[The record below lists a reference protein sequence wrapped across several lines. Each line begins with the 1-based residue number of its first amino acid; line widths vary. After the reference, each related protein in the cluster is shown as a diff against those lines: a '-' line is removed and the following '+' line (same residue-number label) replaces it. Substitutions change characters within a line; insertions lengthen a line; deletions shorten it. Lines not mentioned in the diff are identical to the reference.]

1 MAEDN
6 RIILDYDEVADLDD
20 KKLEEAKKKFQETA
34 YTLVRDVTPVVGELQ
49 SYKYAMQD
57 AETLAKAARSEE
69 GYDDMTPIEA
79 LGYAGLTALGVA
91 GTIPLVGPVFRTAAK
106 GIRSLMPNRGTREI
120 GGQTVPG
127 VQANEFNRMNLDT
140 PMNDEIRNA
149 IQNDPRFRIFVNN
162 LPDYRRTPRYLE
174 SNMQE
179 YRRVFRND
187 PAQMAL
193 LNEQYMTRG
202 SKILNKTEEMFL
214 VEKNQADFDA
224 KVSANSSKALTVPN
238 EPLTFGKGLRQ
249 NKNDTVKEYLG
260 SAAWDEVNRSGN
272 AVGTPQE
279 WMGFLKGLREKG
291 IKAEELSDSGLLM
304 FGKGGEPVGGDVF
317 NLAKENPKIKITK
330 QEILASLES
339 NPTYRMKTKDY
350 RYPINTDEVLSV
362 YPNFA
367 KLSREVESMILRN
380 TTEMSNVQARSQLN
394 KITDDL
400 NNDRIDFNDLAST
413 LSASPNKLS
422 SLEATKVRLEKS
434 LNQFKD
440 NDKILV
446 RALIDE
452 YDKAI
457 GIASRATEATSAP
470 RHKGTF
476 PGGGYD
482 YREKVT
488 YLNEAI
494 PGNSVGMRVDGA
506 HFNDPNA
513 VTFVRYDTRG
523 VDNYGD
529 TYFMVELQS
538 DPHQSIT
545 KSASEHYALFNR
557 GDSKTSPVD
566 MVRKNP
572 NSKSI
577 RTRVIKREIDDLLNR
592 QNELQK
598 INMERP
604 LAPPEIEELDSIMK
618 QIKTKERSLNR
629 MPAKQGEA
637 TGSSSYQRGS
647 TYDTKDMTYDYYPMG
662 NEATWVKANI
672 KGLIHDARKNNKRYI
687 ALAPADFF
695 QLNINNKA
703 KIEQFYGLGN
713 KRLTDKHINVDAKKN
728 FYNED
733 GSGFGKYRKYK
744 RDYPDDPDDLS
755 SSPTE
760 ELGGMAVVPKAMKD
774 VAKELG
780 ATFTTKKVYHTDQN
794 KLYKLYDNEKKVPRY
809 AFSKKYEME
818 EFYNNLDRKGGLEM
832 IKMEADDPRN
842 FVESIVIDLQ
852 GTNKKAKMKAY
863 KFGGFVQVDRS
874 NFAPLF

>member
-1 MAEDN
+1 
-6 RIILDYDEVADLDD
+6 
-20 KKLEEAKKKFQETA
+20 
-34 YTLVRDVTPVVGELQ
+34 
-49 SYKYAMQD
+49 
-57 AETLAKAARSEE
+57 
-69 GYDDMTPIEA
+69 
-79 LGYAGLTALGVA
+79 
-91 GTIPLVGPVFRTAAK
+91 
-106 GIRSLMPNRGTREI
+106 MPKRGTREI

-127 VQANEFNRMNLDT
+127 VQANEFQRMNLDT
-140 PMNDEIRNA
+140 PMNDEIRTA
-149 IQNDPRFRIFVNN
+149 IQNDPRFEIFVRG
-162 LPDYRRTPRYLE
+162 LPEYRRTPEYLE
-174 SNMQE
+174 TNMAE
-179 YRRVFRND
+179 YRNIFRNNPD
-187 PAQMAL
+187 QMARF
-193 LNEQYMTRG
+193 NEQYSLRD
-202 SKILNKTEEMFL
+202 SKVLSRTEEMAQMN
-214 VEKNQADFDA
+214 KNQADFDA
-224 KVSANSSKALTVPN
+224 KVTGNSSRSLTIPK
-238 EPLTFGKGLRQ
+238 EPLTFGKGIRQ
-249 NKNDTVKEYLG
+249 TQDDTVRSYLG

-279 WMGFLKGLREKG
+279 WMGFLKGLRQKG

-304 FGKGGEPVGGDVF
+304 FGKGGEPVGGDIF

-339 NPTYRMKTKDY
+339 NPTFRMKTKDY

-400 NNDRIDFNDLAST
+400 NNDRIDFNDLASS

-422 SLEATKVRLEKS
+422 SLEATKVRLENS
-434 LNQFKD
+434 LNNFKD

-470 RHKGTF
+470 RHKGVF
-476 PGGGYD
+476 PGGGFD

-494 PGNSVGMRVDGA
+494 PGNSLGMRIYGS
-506 HFNDPNA
+506 HFNEPNA

-538 DPHQSIT
+538 DPHQSIS
-545 KSASEHYALFNR
+545 KAASRQNKEFQKGITAN
-557 GDSKTSPVD
+557 SPVD

-572 NSKSI
+572 NSKAI
-577 RTRVIKREIDDLLNR
+577 RTRVIKREIDDLLNK

-618 QIKTKERSLNR
+618 QIKTKERELNR
-629 MPAKQGEA
+629 MPARQGDA
-637 TGSSSYQRGS
+637 TGSSSYERGS
-647 TYDTKDMTYDYYPMG
+647 MYDEDNLTYDYFPMG

-672 KGLIHDARKNNKRYI
+672 KGLINDARKNNKRYI

-695 QLNINNKA
+695 QLTVNNKQ

-713 KRLTDKHINVDAKKN
+713 KQLSDEFIFFGEGTKRVPFDNK
-728 FYNED
+728 D
-733 GSGFGKYRKYK
+733 GSGFGKYRDYK
-744 RDYPDDPDDLS
+744 SDKLM
-755 SSPTE
+755 
-760 ELGGMAVVPKAMKD
+760 GMAVVPKAMKD

-780 ATFTTKKVYHTDQN
+780 ATFTTKKVYHTDPN
-794 KLYKLYDNEKKVPRY
+794 KLYKIYDNEKKVPAY

>member
-34 YTLVRDVTPVVGELQ
+34 YTMVRDVTPVVGELQ

-57 AETLAKAARSEE
+57 AEAIAKAARGEE
-69 GYDDMTPIEA
+69 GYKDMTPIEA

-149 IQNDPRFRIFVNN
+149 IQNDPRFEIFVNN

-187 PAQMAL
+187 PAQMAR
-193 LNEQYMTRG
+193 LNEQYSTRG
-202 SKILNKTEEMFL
+202 STKSLTEERAQAL
-214 VEKNQADFDA
+214 KNEKDFDA
-224 KVSANSSKALTVPN
+224 KVTGNSSKALTIPN

-272 AVGTPQE
+272 AMGTPQE
-279 WMGFLKGLREKG
+279 WIGFLKGLRQKG

-317 NLAKENPKIKITK
+317 NLAKTNPKMKISK
-330 QEILASLES
+330 QEILAALES

-470 RHKGTF
+470 RHKTTF

-494 PGNSVGMRVDGA
+494 PGNSVSMRVDGA

-545 KSASEHYALFNR
+545 KQASEHYALFNK

-629 MPAKQGEA
+629 MPARQGEA

-647 TYDTKDMTYDYYPMG
+647 TYDIQDMTYDYYPMG

-744 RDYPDDPDDLS
+744 RDYPDDPDNLS

-760 ELGGMAVVPKAMKD
+760 QLGGMAVVPKAMKD

-780 ATFTTKKVYHTDQN
+780 ATFTTKKVFHTDQN

-863 KFGGFVQVDRS
+863 KFGGFVQVERS

>member
-20 KKLEEAKKKFQETA
+20 KKLEEAKKKFQQVA
-34 YTLVRDVTPVVGELQ
+34 YPLVRDVTPVVGEVQ

-57 AETLAKAARSEE
+57 AETLAKAARGEE

-79 LGYAGLTALGVA
+79 LAYAGLTGLGVA
-91 GTIPLVGPVFRTAAK
+91 GTIPLVGPIFRTAQK
-106 GIRSLMPNRGTREI
+106 GIRALMPKRGSPTAGAQAQRSVAPPPTSIRQDPGFNYFVSQLPEYRRRPEGFADNYREY
-120 GGQTVPG
+120 
-127 VQANEFNRMNLDT
+127 MNLDEAT
-140 PMNDEIRNA
+140 RATYTDIAAGQPA
-149 IQNDPRFRIFVNN
+149 IGNRTLQESTDLVNQLTQTRQN
-162 LPDYRRTPRYLE
+162 
-174 SNMQE
+174 Q
-179 YRRVFRND
+179 
-187 PAQMAL
+187 
-193 LNEQYMTRG
+193 
-202 SKILNKTEEMFL
+202 
-214 VEKNQADFDA
+214 KNFDA
-224 KVSANSSKALTVPN
+224 KVIANSSRALTVPK
-238 EPLTFGKGLRQ
+238 EPLTFGKGLRAT
-249 NKNDTVKEYLG
+249 KDDTVRSYLG

-272 AVGTPQE
+272 AMGTPQE
-279 WMGFLKGLREKG
+279 WMGFLKGLRQKG
-291 IKAEELSDSGLLM
+291 IKAEELSDSGLLI
-304 FGKGGEPVGGDVF
+304 FGKGGEPVGGDIF
-317 NLAKENPKIKITK
+317 NLVKESPKIKISK
-330 QEILASLES
+330 SEILAALET
-339 NPTYRMKTKDY
+339 NPTFRMKAKDY
-350 RYPINTDEVLSV
+350 KYPINTDEVLSV

-400 NNDRIDFNDLAST
+400 NNDRIDFNDLASS

-422 SLEATKVRLEKS
+422 SLEATKVRLENS
-434 LNQFKD
+434 LNNFKD

-476 PGGGYD
+476 PGGGFD

-488 YLNEAI
+488 YLDESI
-494 PGNSVGMRVDGA
+494 PGNSLSKRVYST
-506 HFNDPNA
+506 HFNDPNS

-538 DPHQSIT
+538 DPHQSLT
-545 KSASEHYALFNR
+545 KAASDHYKSNKAGRTN
-557 GDSKTSPVD
+557 SSPLD

-572 NSKSI
+572 NAKAI
-577 RTRVIKREIDDLLNR
+577 RTRVFKREIDDLLNK
-592 QNELQK
+592 QNELQN
-598 INMERP
+598 INKERP

-618 QIKTKERSLNR
+618 QIKTKERELNR
-629 MPAKQGEA
+629 MPARQGEA
-637 TGSSSYQRGS
+637 TSSSYERGYL
-647 TYDTKDMTYDYYPMG
+647 YDQDNKTYDYFPMG

-672 KGLIHDARKNNKRYI
+672 KGLISDARKNNKRYI

-695 QLNINNKA
+695 QLTINNKQ

-713 KRLTDKHINVDAKKN
+713 KQLSDEFIFLGEGTKRVPFDNK
-728 FYNED
+728 D
-733 GSGFGKYRKYK
+733 GSGFGKYRNYSNDK
-744 RDYPDDPDDLS
+744 LM
-755 SSPTE
+755 
-760 ELGGMAVVPKAMKD
+760 GMAVVPKAMKD
-774 VAKELG
+774 VAKELN

-794 KLYKLYDNEKKVPRY
+794 KPYKLYDNEKKVPAY

-818 EFYNNLDRKGGLEM
+818 EFFNNMDRKYGLEM

>member
-6 RIILDYDEVADLDD
+6 RIILDYDEVGELDD
-20 KKLEEAKKKFQETA
+20 KKLEEAKKKFQEVA
-34 YTLVRDVTPVVGELQ
+34 YPLVRDVTPVVGEAQ
-49 SYKYAMQD
+49 SYKYALQD
-57 AETLAKAARSEE
+57 AQTLAKAARGEE

-79 LGYAGLTALGVA
+79 LGYVGLTALGVA
-91 GTIPLVGPVFRTAAK
+91 GMTPLVGPAFKSAAK
-106 GIRSLMPNRGTREI
+106 GIRALMPKRGTRQSA
-120 GGQTVPG
+120 GQTLPG
-127 VQANEFNRMNLDT
+127 VQATEFDRMSLDT
-140 PMNDEIRNA
+140 PMNDDIRRS
-149 IQNDPRFRIFVNN
+149 IENDPRFTIFVNG
-162 LPDYRRTPRYLE
+162 LPDYRRTPQYLE
-174 SNMQE
+174 ANMNE
-179 YRRVFRND
+179 YRNIYRND
-187 PAQMAL
+187 PARMAQF
-193 LNEQYMTRG
+193 NEQYSLRD
-202 SKILNKTEEMFL
+202 SKVLSPTEEMAQMNQ
-214 VEKNQADFDA
+214 NQADFDA
-224 KVSANSSKALTVPN
+224 KVTGNSSKALTVTR
-238 EPLTFGKGLRQ
+238 EPLTFGRGLRQ

-272 AVGTPQE
+272 AIGTPQE
-279 WMGFLKGLREKG
+279 WMGFLKGLRQKG
-291 IKAEELSDSGLLM
+291 IKAEELSDSGLLI
-304 FGKGGEPVGGDVF
+304 FGKGGEPVGGDIF

-330 QEILASLES
+330 SEILASLES
-339 NPTYRMKTKDY
+339 NPTFRMKTKDY
-350 RYPINTDEVLSV
+350 KYPINTDEVLSV

-400 NNDRIDFNDLAST
+400 NNDRVDFNDLASS
-413 LSASPNKLS
+413 LSTSPNKLS
-422 SLEATKVRLEKS
+422 SLEATKVRLENS
-434 LNQFKD
+434 LNNFKD

-452 YDKAI
+452 YEKAI
-457 GIASRATEATSAP
+457 GIASRATEATSVP

-494 PGNSVGMRVDGA
+494 PGNSLGMRTYSS

-538 DPHQSIT
+538 DPHQSLT
-545 KSASEHYALFNR
+545 KAASDHYGKFNK
-557 GDSKTSPVD
+557 GEINYSPVD

-592 QNELQK
+592 QNEIQK
-598 INMERP
+598 VAMERP
-604 LAPPEIEELDSIMK
+604 LAPPELDELDSIMK
-618 QIKTKERSLNR
+618 NIKTKEKDLNR

-637 TGSSSYQRGS
+637 TGSSSYQRGEL
-647 TYDTKDMTYDYYPMG
+647 YDQDNKTYDYFPMA
-662 NEATWVKANI
+662 NESTWVKANI
-672 KGLIHDARKNNKRYI
+672 KGLISDARKNNKRYI

-695 QLNINNKA
+695 QLTVNNKG

-713 KRLTDKHINVDAKKN
+713 KRLGDKFINVDSKKN
-728 FYNED
+728 FNNAD

-744 RDYPDDPDDLS
+744 KEDPNDSYSESL
-755 SSPTE
+755 PTE

-780 ATFTTKKVYHTDQN
+780 ATFTTKKVFHTDQN

-809 AFSKKYEME
+809 AFEKQYQME
-818 EFYNNLDRKGGLEM
+818 EFFDNLDRKGGLEM
-832 IKMEADDPRN
+832 IKMEPDDPRN

-863 KFGGFVQVDRS
+863 KFGGFVHVDRS

>member
-20 KKLEEAKKKFQETA
+20 KKLEEAKKKFQEVA
-34 YTLVRDVTPVVGELQ
+34 YPLVRDVTPVVGELQ

-57 AETLAKAARSEE
+57 AEAIAKAARGEE
-69 GYDDMTPIEA
+69 GYKDMTPIEA

-149 IQNDPRFRIFVNN
+149 IQNDPRFEIFVNN

-187 PAQMAL
+187 PEQMAL
-193 LNEQYMTRG
+193 LNEQYSTRG
-202 SKILNKTEEMFL
+202 SIKSLTEERSQAL
-214 VEKNQADFDA
+214 KNEKDFDA
-224 KVSANSSKALTVPN
+224 KVISNSSKALTVPN

-272 AVGTPQE
+272 AMGTPQE
-279 WMGFLKGLREKG
+279 WIGFLKGLRQKG
-291 IKAEELSDSGLLM
+291 IKAEELSDSGLLI

-317 NLAKENPKIKITK
+317 NLSKVYPKMKISK
-330 QEILASLES
+330 QEILAALES
-339 NPTYRMKTKDY
+339 NPTFRMKTKDY

-380 TTEMSNVQARSQLN
+380 TTEMSNVQARSKLN
-394 KITDDL
+394 QITDSL

-494 PGNSVGMRVDGA
+494 PGNSVSMRVDSM

-545 KSASEHYALFNR
+545 KQASEHYALFNQ
-557 GDSKTSPVD
+557 GDINTSPVD

-577 RTRVIKREIDDLLNR
+577 RTRVIKREIDDLINR
-592 QNELQK
+592 QLQLQK
-598 INMERP
+598 INKERP
-604 LAPPEIEELDSIMK
+604 LAPPEMEELNSIMK
-618 QIKTKERSLNR
+618 TIASKDRELNR
-629 MPAKQGEA
+629 MPARQGEAA
-637 TGSSSYQRGS
+637 TGSSSSRGS
-647 TYDTKDMTYDYYPMG
+647 TYDKEAMTYDYFPMG

-695 QLNINNKA
+695 QLGVNNKA

-713 KRLTDKHINVDAKKN
+713 KRLGDKFINVDAKKN
-728 FYNED
+728 FNNQD

-744 RDYPDDPDDLS
+744 RDYPDDPDNLS

-774 VAKELG
+774 VAKEMG

-794 KLYKLYDNEKKVPRY
+794 KPYKLYDKEKKVPRY

>member
-34 YTLVRDVTPVVGELQ
+34 YTMVRDVTPVVGEAQ
-49 SYKYAMQD
+49 SYKYALQD

-69 GYDDMTPIEA
+69 GYDDMTPLEA
-79 LGYAGLTALGVA
+79 LGYVGLTGLGVA
-91 GTIPLVGPVFRTAAK
+91 GMLPFVGPYAKKAAQ
-106 GIRSLMPNRGTREI
+106 GIRALMPRRGTREI
-120 GGQTVPG
+120 GGQTLPG
-127 VQANEFNRMNLDT
+127 VQANEFQRMNLDT
-140 PMNDEIRNA
+140 PMNDEIRTA
-149 IQNDPRFRIFVNN
+149 IQNDPRFEIFVRG
-162 LPDYRRTPRYLE
+162 LPEYRRTPEYLE
-174 SNMQE
+174 TNMAE
-179 YRRVFRND
+179 YRNIFRND
-187 PAQMAL
+187 PDQMARF
-193 LNEQYMTRG
+193 NEQYSLRD
-202 SKILNKTEEMFL
+202 SKVLSRTEEMAQMN
-214 VEKNQADFDA
+214 KNQADFDA
-224 KVSANSSKALTVPN
+224 KVTGNSSRSLTIPK
-238 EPLTFGKGLRQ
+238 EPLTFGKGIRQ
-249 NKNDTVKEYLG
+249 TQDDTVRSYLG

-279 WMGFLKGLREKG
+279 WMGFLKGLRNKG
-291 IKAEELSDSGLLM
+291 IKAEELSDSGLLI
-304 FGKGGEPVGGDVF
+304 FGKGGEPVGGDIF

-339 NPTYRMKTKDY
+339 NPTFRMKVKDY
-350 RYPINTDEVLSV
+350 KYPINTDEVLNV

-400 NNDRIDFNDLAST
+400 NNDRIDFNDLASS
-413 LSASPNKLS
+413 LSASPNKLA
-422 SLEATKVRLEKS
+422 SLEATKVRLENS
-434 LNQFKD
+434 LNNFKD

-476 PGGGYD
+476 PGGGFD

-494 PGNSVGMRVDGA
+494 PGNSLSMRVYGS
-506 HFNDPNA
+506 HFNEPNA

-538 DPHQSIT
+538 DPHQSLSKAASRQNKEFQKGIT
-545 KSASEHYALFNR
+545 KNSS
-557 GDSKTSPVD
+557 VD

-572 NSKSI
+572 NSKAI
-577 RTRVIKREIDDLLNR
+577 RTRVIKREIDDLLNK

-618 QIKTKERSLNR
+618 QIKTKERELNR
-629 MPAKQGEA
+629 MPARQGEMA
-637 TGSSSYQRGS
+637 GGSSYERGS
-647 TYDTKDMTYDYYPMG
+647 MYDEDNLTYDYFPMG

-672 KGLIHDARKNNKRYI
+672 KGLINDARKNNKRYI

-695 QLNINNKA
+695 QLTINNKQ

-713 KRLTDKHINVDAKKN
+713 KQLSDDLIFFGDSKKVPFDN
-728 FYNED
+728 KD
-733 GSGFGKYRKYK
+733 GSGLGKYRNYK
-744 RDYPDDPDDLS
+744 TD
-755 SSPTE
+755 
-760 ELGGMAVVPKAMKD
+760 ELMGMAVVPKAMKD

-794 KLYKLYDNEKKVPRY
+794 KPYKLYDNEKKVPAY

-832 IKMEADDPRN
+832 IKMDADDPRN

>member
-1 MAEDN
+1 MADDN
-6 RIILDYDEVADLDD
+6 RVILDYDEVADLDD
-20 KKLEEAKKKFQETA
+20 AKLEAAKKKFQEIA
-34 YTLVRDVTPVVGELQ
+34 YPLVRDVTPVVGEAQ

-57 AETLAKAARSEE
+57 AQTLAKAARSEP

-79 LGYAGLTALGVA
+79 LGYVGLTALGVA
-91 GTIPLVGPVFRTAAK
+91 GMTPLIGPAFKSAAK
-106 GIRSLMPNRGTREI
+106 GIRALMPNRGTRQSA
-120 GGQTVPG
+120 GQTLPG
-127 VQANEFNRMNLDT
+127 ARANEFDRMDLDT
-140 PMNDEIRNA
+140 PMNDDLRA
-149 IQNDPRFRIFVNN
+149 SIQNDPRFDIFVNG
-162 LPDYRRTPRYLE
+162 LPDYRRTPESLE
-174 SNMQE
+174 ANMVE
-179 YRRVFRND
+179 YRNIYRND
-187 PAQMAL
+187 PARMAQF
-193 LNEQYMTRG
+193 NEDYSLRG
-202 SKILNKTEEMFL
+202 STKSLTEEAAQAD
-214 VEKNQADFDA
+214 KNQVDFDA
-224 KVSANSSKALTVPN
+224 KVIGNSSKALTIPK

-260 SAAWDEVNRSGN
+260 SSAWDEVNRSGN
-272 AVGTPQE
+272 AMGTPQE
-279 WMGFLKGLREKG
+279 WLGFLKGLRQKG

-304 FGKGGEPVGGDVF
+304 FGKGGEPVGGDIF
-317 NLAKENPKIKITK
+317 NLAKDNAKLKISKS
-330 QEILASLES
+330 EILAALES
-339 NPTYRMKTKDY
+339 NPTFRMKTKDY
-350 RYPINTDEVLSV
+350 RYPINTDEVLNV

-367 KLSREVESMILRN
+367 KLSREVESMILKN
-380 TTEMSNVQARSQLN
+380 TTDISDVSAPTRSEFS
-394 KITDDL
+394 KITDSL
-400 NNDRIDFNDLAST
+400 NNDRITFNDLAGS
-413 LSASPNKLS
+413 LSAKPNNLS
-422 SLEATKVRLEKS
+422 SLEATKVRLTNS
-434 LNQFKD
+434 LNNFKD

-457 GIASRATEATSAP
+457 GIASRATEATSMP

-476 PGGGYD
+476 PGGGTD

-494 PGNSVGMRVDGA
+494 PGNSVGMRIDSS
-506 HFNDPNA
+506 HFNEPNA

-545 KSASEHYALFNR
+545 KSASSHYKKFKK
-557 GDSKTSPVD
+557 GEYEFSPVD

-572 NSKSI
+572 NSKAI
-577 RTRVIKREIDDLLNR
+577 RTRVIKREIDDLLTR
-592 QNELQK
+592 QNEIQK
-598 INMERP
+598 NAMERP
-604 LAPPEIEELDSIMK
+604 LAPPEIDELDSIMK
-618 QIKTKERSLNR
+618 SIKTKERDLNR
-629 MPAKQGEA
+629 MPATLGEA
-637 TGSSSYQRGS
+637 SSTQISRGS
-647 TYDTKDMTYDYYPMG
+647 TYDIDNKSYDFFPMG
-662 NEATWVKANI
+662 NESTWVKANI
-672 KGLIHDARKNNKRYI
+672 KGLINDARKNNKRYI

-695 QLNINNKA
+695 QLTINNKA

-713 KRLTDKHINVDAKKN
+713 KRLSDEFINVDSMKN
-728 FYNED
+728 FNNAD

-744 RDYPDDPDDLS
+744 KVDDDSYSDSL
-755 SSPTE
+755 PTE

-780 ATFTTKKVYHTDQN
+780 ATFTTRKVFHTDQN
-794 KLYKLYDNEKKVPRY
+794 KLYKIYDNSKKVPAY

-818 EFYNNLDRKGGLEM
+818 EFFANLDRKSGLEM
-832 IKMEADDPRN
+832 MKMETDDPRN